1 VSGDEGGEGVGRGL
15 APGAQ
20 ELGGVGQCADI
31 GDQHRAA
38 PVDEHFDERGLVGR
52 APEQRRRERD
62 RVDVGRRP
70 VRRAGA
76 RQGPHERR
84 LQHGL
89 GDGARTVGHADA
101 QAGLHAGR
109 SCGVGLRH
117 LAGAVEHAGE
127 ALFERV
133 GAHPEEAG
141 DELHHRGRDD
151 GGHGEREDDA
161 DHHLERGLH
170 EPRTLVRVALL
181 GWRAVNVPRPSRRR
195 ILTGIAAAVGLAAC
209 KAAGSKLAA
218 TTTVTPSS
226 STASRPTAQTSTA
239 PAPSAPATTGA
250 ASTSPTGPAQYVP
263 HGPRT
268 GNEVSLTF
276 HASGDRTLAVELLDL
291 LKRHQTTVTVF
302 AVGQWLAANN
312 DLAARI
318 RADGHE
324 FGNHTQTHQAM
335 GTLSATSVAT
345 EITGCADVLRQL
357 TGSISSWFRPSGI
370 DVPTARIL
378 QQAGQAGYAT
388 SVGYDIDSLDFQDP
402 GAKAVVA
409 NVRRNLQP
417 GAIISLHFGH
427 QGTIDAL
434 PSLLD
439 LLKTSGLRPV
449 TVGELLA

>member
-1 VSGDEGGEGVGRGL
+1 
-15 APGAQ
+15 
-20 ELGGVGQCADI
+20 
-31 GDQHRAA
+31 
-38 PVDEHFDERGLVGR
+38 
-52 APEQRRRERD
+52 
-62 RVDVGRRP
+62 
-70 VRRAGA
+70 
-76 RQGPHERR
+76 
-84 LQHGL
+84 
-89 GDGARTVGHADA
+89 
-101 QAGLHAGR
+101 
-109 SCGVGLRH
+109 
-117 LAGAVEHAGE
+117 
-127 ALFERV
+127 
-133 GAHPEEAG
+133 
-141 DELHHRGRDD
+141 
-151 GGHGEREDDA
+151 
-161 DHHLERGLH
+161 
-170 EPRTLVRVALL
+170 
-181 GWRAVNVPRPSRRR
+181 
-195 ILTGIAAAVGLAAC
+195 
-209 KAAGSKLAA
+209 
-218 TTTVTPSS
+218 
-226 STASRPTAQTSTA
+226 
-239 PAPSAPATTGA
+239 
-250 ASTSPTGPAQYVP
+250 
-263 HGPRT
+263 
-268 GNEVSLTF
+268 VSLTF

-291 LKRHQTTVTVF
+291 LKQHQTTVTVF

-335 GTLSATSVAT
+335 GTLSATAVAT